1 MSLNCYIKFGNCS
14 FSGVELTEQCQSDSY
29 KYNLSFAQGQVPP
42 GQSQGPGRETGS
54 SREVLWGATSVWDP
68 VQERGETQT
77 SQQAIRAVEVHLLSD
92 CLLFLTETQETL
104 LKLLPSAVCLFYLF
118 LFNCR
123 WTVLSNNFN

>member
-1 MSLNCYIKFGNCS
+1 MSLNCYFKFGNCF

-29 KYNLSFAQGQVPP
+29 KYNLSVAQGQVPP

-54 SREVLWGATSVWDP
+54 SREVLWGATSVRDP

-92 CLLFLTETQETL
+92 FFKERHKKC

-118 LFNCR
+118 LFNCG
-123 WTVLSNNFN
+123 WSVLSNNFN

>member
-14 FSGVELTEQCQSDSY
+14 FSGVELTEQRQSDSY

-42 GQSQGPGRETGS
+42 GQSEGPGRETGS

-92 CLLFLTETQETL
+92 CLLYLRETQETFEEYCL
-104 LKLLPSAVCLFYLF
+104 RCMSVLFIFIKLQMNSAKQ
-118 LFNCR
+118 
-123 WTVLSNNFN
+123 